1 MEQHKFKFHFIPF
14 ITAFFLGLGYVY
26 ISNGVKEK
34 VVKKPTPFNQ
44 DTVYHNQDGT
54 CFKVHVD
61 KTECNGDEKEFEI
74 I

>member
-1 MEQHKFKFHFIPF
+1 MQQHRFKFHFIPF

-44 DTVYHNQDGT
+44 QTVYHNDDNT
-54 CFKVHVD
+54 CFKVEV
-61 KTECNGDEKEFEI
+61 TETNCKGDEKEFEI